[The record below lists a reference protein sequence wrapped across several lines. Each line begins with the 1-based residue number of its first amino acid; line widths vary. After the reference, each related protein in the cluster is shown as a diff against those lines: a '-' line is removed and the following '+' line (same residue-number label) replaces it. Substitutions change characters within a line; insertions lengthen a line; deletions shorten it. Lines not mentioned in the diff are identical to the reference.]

1 MAIKLRVLV
10 EVWLLN
16 SGFWIVTLYLTV
28 LFNSQVNP
36 KQGSHLSFGYS

>member
-1 MAIKLRVLV
+1 MSSL
-10 EVWLLN
+10 
-16 SGFWIVTLYLTV
+16 GFIVTLYLTV